1 MNLSGLGGHDAIEL
15 GVLGEA
21 ILEGQN
27 DAAIEQQTFA
37 LAALRDIGELVRGDA
52 VTEENLDETI
62 GKLKAFSEATGSVI
76 AVTGAIDLVA
86 DSEKCYVIRNGK
98 PEMGA
103 ITGTAA
109 LHDVHHNLF

>member
-52 VTEENLDETI
+52 QLFSQNLTVSGSLVEHVDVVAVLENVLDFL
-62 GKLKAFSEATGSVI
+62 GSQQVFDVLRDSGWNAAPFLKRFQIST
-76 AVTGAIDLVA
+76 L
-86 DSEKCYVIRNGK
+86 
-98 PEMGA
+98 
-103 ITGTAA
+103 
-109 LHDVHHNLF
+109 